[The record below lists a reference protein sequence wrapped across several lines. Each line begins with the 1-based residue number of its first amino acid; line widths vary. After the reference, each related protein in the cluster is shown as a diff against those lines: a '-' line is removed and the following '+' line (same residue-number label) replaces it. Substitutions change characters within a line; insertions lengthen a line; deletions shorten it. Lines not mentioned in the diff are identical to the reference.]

1 LAKEARVVSK
11 IPVLD
16 PRRRRYVVC
25 SLMVVVLL
33 YAVLAGLRTV
43 TDPDTGWQL
52 ASGRYIVEHHQIP
65 STDVFSYTA
74 RGHEWIYP
82 PFSELFLYALYFL
95 GGFAALSWL
104 NAVAC
109 AGTVGIA
116 FSAEGGLAAAVL
128 AVLAIPKIAYRTAP
142 RADLFTTVLFA
153 ALLAVLW
160 RHFRGRYA
168 PLWLLPL
175 ILLVWVNTHPG
186 FMAGLA
192 LLIGYV
198 GLELSEFLFAERRS
212 AARARLRRAAPWLLA
227 ALPATLC
234 NRWGWG
240 IYSAVFQQ
248 ERALSVHENVI
259 AEWRR
264 VPLSAATLSQ
274 ALNWRNY
281 NSSYFWLL
289 AAVAVASVVALKRKE
304 LGPAALLLA
313 SAYLSLEHI
322 RFQALFAIVAIVVGA
337 PFFAGWFT
345 RQTVEKTQAKRHR
358 GESAES
364 RLAPALTIL
373 LLGASVLL
381 VAIRDYDLIS
391 QRAYLSA
398 GEATLFGA
406 GLSSWYPE
414 RAADFV
420 LHERL
425 PGNIFHGYNLGGYL
439 LFRLGPQYPDY
450 IDGRA
455 IPFGDVMFEQRKVL
469 EQPPDSPAWQ
479 QEADRRGINTLI
491 FSVARYWGGS
501 ELARFCASQTWKP
514 VYLDEV
520 GVVFVRNLPENAEI
534 IHRLQI
540 DCAKVRFE
548 PSAALLADTSFRGRA
563 ELFNFYAHAG
573 SVLYKLLRD
582 SEAEVTLDRALGIF
596 PDEPYLHHTRGGLYE
611 SKRQVGDAEREYQTS
626 ARLDPTEANWYS
638 LGMLYFSEHR
648 YTEAAR
654 AMQQAAESSVRPSEY
669 YSILGNLYLAM
680 KQPQEALEAFD
691 AADAK
696 SHYEPPDSRFRIET
710 QVTEGR
716 AVAWAN
722 MGDLDRAVEFEREA
736 LKLTPSNPELWT
748 TLAQLYAAQGRTDLA
763 QEARQHAQD
772 LNRPKP

>member
-1 LAKEARVVSK
+1 LAKEVRVVSE

-16 PRRRRYVVC
+16 PHRRRYVVHG
-25 SLMVVVLL
+25 LMVVVLL

-43 TDPDTGWQL
+43 ADPDTGWQL

-82 PFSELFLYALYFL
+82 PISELFLYALYFL

-104 NAVAC
+104 TAAAC

-128 AVLAIPKIAYRTAP
+128 AVLAIPKIAYRTAA

-198 GLELSEFLFAERRS
+198 GLELSEFLFAERRA

-227 ALPATLC
+227 APPATLC

-264 VPLSAATLSQ
+264 VPLTAATLSQ
-274 ALNWRNY
+274 ALDWRNY

-289 AAVAVASVVALKRKE
+289 ATVAVASVVALKRKE
-304 LGPAALLLA
+304 LGPAALLLG

-337 PFFAGWFT
+337 PFFAGWFM
-345 RQTVEKTQAKRHR
+345 RPAVEKTQAKRR
-358 GESAES
+358 RPESAQNQ
-364 RLAPALTIL
+364 LAPALTIL
-373 LLGASVLL
+373 LVGASVLL
-381 VAIRDYDLIS
+381 VGIRGYDLIS

-398 GEATLFGA
+398 GQPSLFGA

-420 LHERL
+420 LHQRL
-425 PGNIFHGYNLGGYL
+425 PGNIFHDYNMGGYL

-455 IPFGDVMFEQRKVL
+455 IPFGEVMFEQRKVL

-479 QEADRRGINTLI
+479 QEADQRGINTLI
-491 FSVARYWGGS
+491 FSIARYWGGGQ
-501 ELARFCASQTWKP
+501 LPRFCASEAWKP

-520 GVVFVRNLPENAEI
+520 GAVFVRNRPENAEI

-548 PSAALLADTSFRGRA
+548 PPAALLADTSFRGRA
-563 ELFNFYAHAG
+563 DLFNFYAHAG
-573 SVLYKLLRD
+573 SALYKLSRK
-582 SEAEVTLDRALGIF
+582 SEAEAALDRALGIF
-596 PDEPYLHHTRGGLYE
+596 PDEPYLHHTRAQLYE
-611 SKRQVGDAEREYQTS
+611 ANRQMGDAEREYQTS
-626 ARLDPTEANWYS
+626 ARLGPTEANWYS

-680 KQPQEALEAFD
+680 KQPQEALKAFD

-696 SHYEPPDSRFRIET
+696 SHYEPPDARFKIET

-736 LKLTPSNPELWT
+736 LKLTPSNPQLWA

-772 LNRPKP
+772 LSRPKP